1 MVDVFS
7 GMMSYSAHSCAEQ
20 LNETGKNNPKIINS
34 FLVMIE
40 FLFLVIMA
48 AKVDFFV
55 LHSKFSLQK
64 KSRSM
69 VKTSKIRHVIH
80 WCSVCCKN
88 SSEKFG
94 RYATLH
100 KTWLISI
107 FSVCEKTKVFDSS
120 SGSKTFWSPAFL
132 ICLA

>member
-107 FSVCEKTKVFDSS
+107 FLCVKKQR
-120 SGSKTFWSPAFL
+120 FL
-132 ICLA
+132 IRSMNQKPSGIQPFLSA